1 MPYFSIT
8 AVHTL
13 PESCLV
19 FFNYFFKFCLY
30 THGQLRMYM
39 EEI

>member
-19 FFNYFFKFCLY
+19 FFKFCLY